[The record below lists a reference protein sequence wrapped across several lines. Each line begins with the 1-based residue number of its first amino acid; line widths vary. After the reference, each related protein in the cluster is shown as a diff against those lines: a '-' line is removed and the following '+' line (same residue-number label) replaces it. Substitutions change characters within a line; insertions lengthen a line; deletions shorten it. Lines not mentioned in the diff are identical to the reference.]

1 MSRLLP
7 QALHLQNLYNNSAG
21 TFYTKESSPKAMIF
35 KTMTI
40 RRICCFSFLLCAA
53 SLLYGDSYSGADT
66 NEALIIRA
74 PVWVFLE
81 SQPGVMDDDMQGT
94 RLPPRQAL
102 TELSKTVMEGMVYG
116 WKFSYTPF
124 DKRRQVEE
132 EFELI
137 PLQTI
142 PSNDSRLSVTELRP
156 QYPYLY
162 CWAEYRVSGA
172 AALHRTEW
180 IRINYITAKGSGSA
194 ERKMEIDGVRQAYR
208 EAALAAVRGYLRKN
222 IKNKPKSVSGE
233 MLIKD
238 NPRLYVSGG
247 KFTAQL
253 TVYLYIK
260 EVIPYEVF

>member
-1 MSRLLP
+1 M
-7 QALHLQNLYNNSAG
+7 
-21 TFYTKESSPKAMIF
+21 MF
-35 KTMTI
+35 KTMAL
-40 RRICCFSFLLCAA
+40 RKICYLSFLICAT
-53 SLLYGDSYSGADT
+53 SLLYADSYSGSEVS
-66 NEALIIRA
+66 EALIIRA

-81 SQPGVMDDDMQGT
+81 PQPGVMDNDTQGT

-102 TELSKTVMEGMVYG
+102 IELSKTIMEGMAYG

-124 DKRRQVEE
+124 DKRRKVAE
-132 EFELI
+132 EFELT
-137 PLQTI
+137 PLQSI
-142 PSNDSRLSVTELRP
+142 PSNASGLSVTELRP

-162 CWAEYRVSGA
+162 CWAEYRVTDA
-172 AALHRTEW
+172 IALHRTEW
-180 IRINYITAKGSGSA
+180 IRINYVTAKGAGKS

-222 IKNKPKSVSGE
+222 IKNKPKAVNGE

-247 KFTAQL
+247 KFTAEL